1 MTKTIENLK
10 EAFAGESQASM
21 KYRIFAEKADAEGFG
36 QAARMFRAA
45 SQAEKL
51 HAETHL
57 KNLEMVNDT
66 ATNLQAAVDGETYE
80 FSTMYPEFIKEGET
94 EGAKAAV
101 LKGFQFASDA
111 EKVHADIYSRYLT
124 ELKQGPASV
133 ELYLCNICGHIA
145 EGEAPETCPLCG
157 AKKMDFKKVD

>member
-1 MTKTIENLK
+1 MTKTIQNLK

-57 KNLEMVNDT
+57 KNLDMVNDT
-66 ATNLQAAVDGETYE
+66 ATNLQAAVDGDTYE
-80 FSTMYPEFIKEGET
+80 FSTMYPEFIKEGE
-94 EGAKAAV
+94 
-101 LKGFQFASDA
+101 
-111 EKVHADIYSRYLT
+111 
-124 ELKQGPASV
+124 
-133 ELYLCNICGHIA
+133 A
-145 EGEAPETCPLCG
+145 EGGQANPQADGRDPQGAGSGGITPPGETGWGERSEPQRFG
-157 AKKMDFKKVD
+157 I